1 MEISLFL
8 SAAVIAGT
16 PLLFATL
23 GGILNEKVGNLNL
36 GVEGMMLMGAVAGF
50 IVGFKTNNAL
60 LAMLAA
66 GAIGALGALIYAV
79 LTVSLHA
86 NQVVTGLSLT
96 IFGTGFSGFLGQKMV
111 GQVISDQVK
120 LSLAPIRIPLLS
132 KIPVIGEPLFNQSS
146 FVYLGYISAIL
157 LFVYFLYTN
166 WGLNARMVGENPAAA
181 DAAGI
186 HVNLYKYIHILIG
199 GAFCGLGGA
208 FLSLVYVPAWQEG
221 ITAGRGWIAVALV
234 IFAGWN
240 PLKAILGGFLFGG
253 LDILGFRLQGAGLS
267 VNQYFLDMV
276 PYAVTI
282 VVLVIAGIKKN
293 SLNAPPKSLGNA
305 YFREER

>member
-23 GGILNEKVGNLNL
+23 GGILNEKVGHLNL
-36 GVEGMMLMGAVAGF
+36 GIEGMMLMGAIAGF
-50 IVGFKTNNAL
+50 TVGFGTNNAI
-60 LAMLAA
+60 LAILGA
-66 GAIGALGALIYAV
+66 GLVGGVGALIYAV
-79 LTVSLHA
+79 LTVSFHA

-96 IFGTGFSGFLGQKMV
+96 IFGTGFSGFLGQQMV
-111 GQVISDQVK
+111 GKIVSDQLK
-120 LSLAPIRIPLLS
+120 LSLVPIRIPLLS
-132 KIPVIGEPLFNQSS
+132 DIPLIGNALFNQSP
-146 FVYLGYISAIL
+146 FVYLGYISAIVI
-157 LFVYFLYTN
+157 FIYFMFTS

-181 DAAGI
+181 DATGI
-186 HVNLYKYIHILIG
+186 NVNLYKYSHILVG
-199 GAFCGLGGA
+199 GAFCGFAGA

-253 LDILGFRLQGAGLS
+253 LDILGFRLQGAGFN

-282 VVLVIAGIKKN
+282 LVLVIASIKKN
-293 SLNAPPKSLGNA
+293 SLNAPPKGLGNA

>member
-36 GVEGMMLMGAVAGF
+36 GVEGMMLMGAIAGF
-50 IVGFKTNNAL
+50 MVGFTTNNAL
-60 LAMLAA
+60 LALLGA
-66 GAIGALGALIYAV
+66 GMVGALGALIYAV

-111 GQVISDQVK
+111 GQIISDK
-120 LSLAPIRIPLLS
+120 LKSSLSPIRIPVLS
-132 KIPVIGEPLFNQSS
+132 EIPMIGEALFNQSP
-146 FVYLGYISAIL
+146 
-157 LFVYFLYTN
+157 FVYFGFVSALLIFIYFIFTS

-186 HVNLYKYIHILIG
+186 NVNLYKYIHVLAG

-253 LDILGFRLQGAGLS
+253 LDILGFRLQGAGMN
-267 VNQYFLDMV
+267 VNQFFLDMV
-276 PYAVTI
+276 PYIVTI

-293 SLNAPPKSLGNA
+293 SLNAPPKGLGIA

>member
-50 IVGFKTNNAL
+50 MVGFRTNNPVLAL
-60 LAMLAA
+60 LGA
-66 GAIGALGALIYAV
+66 GVLSALGALIYAV

-96 IFGTGFSGFLGQKMV
+96 IFGTGFSGLVGQKLV
-111 GQVISDQVK
+111 GQIISDQLK
-120 LSLAPIRIPLLS
+120 ANLAPVRIPLLS
-132 KIPVIGEPLFNQSS
+132 QIPLVGEALFNQSM
-146 FVYLGYISAIL
+146 FVYLGYVSAVV
-157 LFVYFLYTN
+157 LFIYFAYTN

-186 HVNLYKYIHILIG
+186 NVNLYKYTHILIG

-208 FLSLVYVPAWQEG
+208 YLSLAYVPAWQEG

-240 PLKAILGGFLFGG
+240 PLMAILGAFLFGG
-253 LDILGFRLQGAGLS
+253 LDILGFRLQGAGLN

-276 PYAVTI
+276 PYVVTI
-282 VVLVIAGIKKN
+282 VVLVISGIKKN
-293 SLNAPPKSLGNA
+293 SLNAPPKGLGNA

>member
-23 GGILNEKVGNLNL
+23 GGIMNEKVGNLNL
-36 GVEGMMLMGAVAGF
+36 GVEGMMLMGAIAGF
-50 IVGFKTNNAL
+50 TVGFQTNNPVLAL
-60 LAMLAA
+60 IGAGVV
-66 GAIGALGALIYAV
+66 GAIGAFIYAV
-79 LTVSLHA
+79 LTVSLRA
-86 NQVVTGLSLT
+86 NQVVTGLALT
-96 IFGTGFSGFLGQKMV
+96 IFGTGFSAFLGQNMV
-111 GQVISDQVK
+111 GKIISDGMK
-120 LSLAPIRIPLLS
+120 AKFAPVRIPLLS
-132 KIPVIGEPLFNQSS
+132 QIPIIGEPLFNQSP

-157 LFVYFLYTN
+157 LLLYFTYTSF
-166 WGLNARMVGENPAAA
+166 GLNARMVGENPAAA

-186 HVNLYKYIHILIG
+186 NVELYKYIHILIG

-240 PLKAILGGFLFGG
+240 PLKAVIGGILFGG
-253 LDILGFRLQGAGLS
+253 LDILGFRLQGAGLN
-267 VNQYFLDMV
+267 VNQFFLDMV
-276 PYAVTI
+276 PYVVTI
-282 VVLVIAGIKKN
+282 VVLVAAGVKKN
-293 SLNAPPKSLGNA
+293 SLNAPPKGLGNA